1 MRKLNNETIWIF
13 KNQTVKAIMRGYKKI
28 KVIKFTY
35 MYYINLTK
43 KASDYPFLNFHPS
56 PLPGLFL
63 EIKIWIRACNPLSQ
77 GYVINI
83 KCLTVISG
91 VRMEHLPTGFL
102 YCSTQKQAPVSGD
115 QWGDHTKDSHSRGV
129 CLVTA
134 NEGYL
139 KSEKPN

>member
-13 KNQTVKAIMRGYKKI
+13 KNQTAKAIMRGSKKI

-35 MYYINLTK
+35 IYYITLTK
-43 KASDYPFLNFHPS
+43 KASDYPFLNFHPT
-56 PLPGLFL
+56 PLPALFL
-63 EIKIWIRACNPLSQ
+63 EKKIWIRACNPLSQ

-115 QWGDHTKDSHSRGV
+115 Q
-129 CLVTA
+129 
-134 NEGYL
+134 
-139 KSEKPN
+139 

>member
-13 KNQTVKAIMRGYKKI
+13 KNQTVKAIMRGSKKI

-43 KASDYPFLNFHPS
+43 KASDYPFLNFHPP
-56 PLPGLFL
+56 PLPALFL
-63 EIKIWIRACNPLSQ
+63 EKKIWIRACNPLSQ

-115 QWGDHTKDSHSRGV
+115 Q
-129 CLVTA
+129 
-134 NEGYL
+134 
-139 KSEKPN
+139 